1 MMFKKKTVNITNK
14 DDELPPFERNAV
26 VTEEQKN

>member
-1 MMFKKKTVNITNK
+1 MFKKKTVNITNK
-14 DDELPPFERNAV
+14 DDEPFERNAV